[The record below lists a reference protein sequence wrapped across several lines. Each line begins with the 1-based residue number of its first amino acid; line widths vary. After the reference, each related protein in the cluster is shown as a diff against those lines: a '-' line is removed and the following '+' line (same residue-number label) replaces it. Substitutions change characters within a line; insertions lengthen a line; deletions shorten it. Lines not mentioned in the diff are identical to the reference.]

1 MKLED
6 KGGQRLRRKLADPDH
21 AQRVTEIRA
30 GMRQMDRVY
39 AMNLAM
45 IRRAAQLTQEDLAA
59 RLGKG
64 QAAVSK
70 LERQTDLLL
79 STLASYIQA
88 AGAEAQLVVT
98 VAGEE
103 IRYDLRHLGSV
114 DVSVEPHKRQTVEI
128 EGPRR
133 VRMRERTVA
142 GRRSSAGGVLTDR
155 KRKKTAVTKGAVKAK
170 DSDTKSL
177 KPRPSA

>member
-1 MKLED
+1 VNLED
-6 KGGQRLRRKLADPDH
+6 KGGKRLRRRLANPEH
-21 AQRVTEIRA
+21 AQRVTEIRE
-30 GMRQMDRVY
+30 GMRQMDRIY

-45 IRRAAQLTQEDLAA
+45 IRRAAQLTQEDMAT

-103 IRYDLRHLGSV
+103 IRYDLSHLGAV
-114 DVSVEPHKRQTVEI
+114 DDFSESQKSKAVAI
-128 EGPRR
+128 DGPRPAR
-133 VRMRERTVA
+133 TRERTMA
-142 GRRSSAGGVLTDR
+142 GRRSNAGGVPADR
-155 KRKKTAVTKGAVKAK
+155 KKKITVRKRVAKASEPQK
-170 DSDTKSL
+170 K
-177 KPRPSA
+177 RV

>member
-30 GMRQMDRVY
+30 GMRQMDRIY

-70 LERQTDLLL
+70 LERQSDLLL

-88 AGAEAQLVVT
+88 AGADAQLVVT

-103 IRYDLRHLGSV
+103 IRYDLKHL
-114 DVSVEPHKRQTVEI
+114 VSVEVSGEPRERQTAEI

-133 VRMRERTVA
+133 VRTRERTVA

-155 KRKKTAVTKGAVKAK
+155 KRKKTADTKDAVNTK
-170 DSDTKSL
+170 DSDIKRL
-177 KPRPSA
+177 KPRA